1 MNPFHSLVGIRGA
14 EVIKDESKKVL
25 TERHQ
30 LYNVLGEEPTL
41 EDSNFQGH
49 YTLRIDGQEVCG
61 LEVLGLQPW
70 KVVLGS
76 PWACDQHASSLA
88 VLADELRRR
97 FRRWGC
103 SLVYDTKDARAIKCG
118 LPACGGLMGSC
129 ERIRRCRRGRR
140 EDPSVLPWTTGPSP
154 GRPLAATEAA
164 GNLGRG
170 TAEASRTTEARGAA
184 EEALR
189 QKELQKEQQLK
200 EFRQRKCT
208 VEEMCQGLPSHTR
221 DWEEH
226 PSQLLEML
234 EGKFKQRGISR
245 LSSCEAWLGR
255 HADRKAARK
264 AYLMLARKWHPDK
277 WAVQGA
283 RCVAVATE
291 VAKELV
297 WAYEQACIELPDP
310 PNHLGWCFFQRDG
323 GGLER
328 TPWRQEMTFPPF
340 AGAHRSPPRPLITLQ
355 HPRTFLDG
363 DASQHFGLMR
373 RKQPMRIAV
382 TGIPMGLS
390 EEQQTRLARAPF
402 LIPWEAL
409 PFHSGRLVFPVALRF
424 LSPLFGSNPS
434 ESGGARG

>member
-103 SLVYDTKDARAIKCG
+103 SLVYDTKDARAIK
-118 LPACGGLMGSC
+118 
-129 ERIRRCRRGRR
+129 
-140 EDPSVLPWTTGPSP
+140 
-154 GRPLAATEAA
+154 
-164 GNLGRG
+164 
-170 TAEASRTTEARGAA
+170 
-184 EEALR
+184 
-189 QKELQKEQQLK
+189 
-200 EFRQRKCT
+200 
-208 VEEMCQGLPSHTR
+208 
-221 DWEEH
+221 
-226 PSQLLEML
+226 
-234 EGKFKQRGISR
+234 
-245 LSSCEAWLGR
+245 
-255 HADRKAARK
+255 
-264 AYLMLARKWHPDK
+264 
-277 WAVQGA
+277 
-283 RCVAVATE
+283 
-291 VAKELV
+291 
-297 WAYEQACIELPDP
+297 
-310 PNHLGWCFFQRDG
+310 
-323 GGLER
+323 
-328 TPWRQEMTFPPF
+328 
-340 AGAHRSPPRPLITLQ
+340 
-355 HPRTFLDG
+355 FLDG